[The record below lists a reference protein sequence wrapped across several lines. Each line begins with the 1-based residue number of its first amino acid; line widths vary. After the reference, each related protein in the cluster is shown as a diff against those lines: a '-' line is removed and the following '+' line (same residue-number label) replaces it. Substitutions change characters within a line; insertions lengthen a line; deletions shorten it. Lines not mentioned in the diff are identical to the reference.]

1 MTKEEIDKSGDYHAM
16 AHLRAKGFTCSQSPD
31 STDIEATLRSRKLLM
46 QVRTAQ
52 FPMPPSRSSFEDEQ
66 GLIARAKIKGWEPVV
81 AQVQIDHFGAQYG
94 EIIWSRL
101 S

>member
-1 MTKEEIDKSGDYHAM
+1 MTKEEIDKSGMYHAM
-16 AHLRAKGFTCSQSPD
+16 ANLRAKGFTCSQCPG
-31 STDIEATLRSRKLLM
+31 STDIEATLRSKKLLM

-52 FPMPPSRSSFEDEQ
+52 FPTPPNRLGFEEEH
-66 GLIARAKIKGWEPVV
+66 GLIARANAKSREPVF

-101 S
+101 T